1 MDVDSKGK
9 LTASNLKR
17 VLNFELGLD
26 LSDELIQNMIDQG
39 DFNGDGVIDEKDFV
53 KILKKFKAL

>member
-9 LTASNLKR
+9 LTTSNLKR
-17 VLNFELGLD
+17 VLNFELELD

-39 DFNGDGVIDEKDFV
+39 DFNGDGVIDEKDFA